1 MISGSATTPPGTEN
15 SVEVTLND
23 VIRMTDS
30 GTFDRGRRYFNSG
43 RVLSVTEDSGDG
55 ALLVFALVS
64 GSGRTPY
71 TLEITRSNYGLESLC
86 SCPVGDNCKHGVA
99 ALLKLIQQQQRLKPA
114 GRAAVQRIHN
124 PLEAW
129 LANLAESS
137 AQPSAL
143 VYSRHYLLYGLT
155 CRPHGAEIQVYKAYL
170 RKDGAWSQIAATPID
185 FNSYYPA
192 PNHVLPQ
199 DEAIAPL
206 LRALRQGERI
216 PLKGEEGGLAL
227 ARILAAGRVI
237 LAEPARLLR
246 QGPALAATMDWQHK
260 EDHSQLSFTLPG
272 IDHWQLIAT
281 VPPYYLATES
291 QQIGQVIYPL
301 PAADFIRL
309 ATMPPVPKAEMPR
322 VSALLRSRFDR
333 QQLPLPVEPDIVVAD
348 TPVPHITLVVSFTE
362 KGIRYPGLL
371 LHWQYGDI
379 AIPMD
384 PDERP
389 EATQL
394 VEREG
399 KQHFIKRN
407 LASENQH
414 IDILNQHR
422 LCLVNVFDPWRNA
435 WICEGK
441 TAHQLMYNWL
451 QFEQT
456 VIPELEQQGW
466 IISRD
471 TSYDLKMRHV
481 APDMRLQDKDRNW
494 FDFSLDFVLDA
505 MQFPTSVLI
514 GQWLEQDGGD
524 HIMLPVDDGSWLRV
538 DTAPLQTIRDLIE
551 ELFNQNKL
559 GKPVTLATFQAA
571 RLQGVESLDTGR
583 APLTQKL
590 IRQLKDFA
598 GLEPVPVPSALDAQ
612 LRPYQQQGLDWL
624 GFLQRYGFGGVLADD
639 MGLGKTL
646 QALALILHMKEHGK
660 LHQPALVIAPTSLMG
675 NWLREAAS
683 FTPGLKVTLIHG
695 PQRDSQF
702 KLIKKSDLVITS
714 YPLLLRDDARYK
726 KHKFSL
732 LVLDEAQAI
741 KNSQTKIAHQVRQLN
756 AQTRLCLTGTPMENH
771 LGELWALMDFALPGL
786 LGSKE
791 AFRTRFRQPIENN
804 GDAERKTELGRR
816 VAPFMLR
823 RTKSEV
829 VTELPEK
836 TVIVQY
842 VELEGKQRQLYESIR
857 VSMEKRIRELIAAKG
872 LARSHI
878 EFLDA
883 LLKLRQACIDPRL
896 VKLDK
901 AANINEHA
909 KLDWLEENLPQ
920 LLEEGRNIL
929 LFSQFTEALA
939 LIEDLVKRLK
949 IPYAKLT
956 GKTRLRD
963 EAIEKFQS
971 GAARLFLIS
980 LKAGGSGLN
989 LTAADVVIHVDP
1001 WWNPAVEN
1009 QATDRAHRIGQDK
1022 PVFVY
1027 KLVAADTVEERIQEM
1042 QQQKQALADALF
1054 SETSA
1059 AGLPTDSDSL
1069 LALLS

>member
-1 MISGSATTPPGTEN
+1 M
-15 SVEVTLND
+15 EVTLND

-30 GTFDRGRRYFNSG
+30 ATFDRGRRYFNSG
-43 RVLSVTEDSGDG
+43 HVLSVLEDSEDEQE
-55 ALLVFALVS
+55 LVFAKVS
-64 GSGRTPY
+64 GSGRKPY
-71 TLEITRSNYGLESLC
+71 TLEITRSNYGLQSLC
-86 SCPVGDNCKHGVA
+86 SCPVGINCKHAVA
-99 ALLKLIQQQQRLKPA
+99 ALLKLIQQQQRLRPA
-114 GRAAVQRIHN
+114 DRAVAQRTYN

-129 LANLAESS
+129 LADLAESS
-137 AQPSAL
+137 GRPSPL
-143 VYSRHYLLYGLT
+143 LYGRHYLLYGLT
-155 CRPHGAEIQVYKAYL
+155 CTPHGVEIKAYKAYL
-170 RKDGAWSQIAATPID
+170 KKDGDWSQIAATPID
-185 FNSYYPA
+185 FSGYYYQA
-192 PNHVLPQ
+192 PNHVLPE

-206 LRALRQGERI
+206 LQGLRQGGHIR
-216 PLKGEEGGLAL
+216 LRGEEGGLAL
-227 ARILAAGRVI
+227 ARMLATGRMILT
-237 LAEPARLLR
+237 EPARMLTR
-246 QGPALAATMDWQHK
+246 GPSLAAAMDWQDK
-260 EDHSQLSFTLPG
+260 GDHSQLSFTLPG
-272 IDHWQLIAT
+272 VNQWQLIAT
-281 VPPYYLATES
+281 VPPYYLDKDN
-291 QQIGQVIYPL
+291 QQLGQVIYPL

-309 ATMPPVPKAEMPR
+309 AAMPPVPKAEMPR
-322 VSALLRSRFDR
+322 ISALLRSRFDR
-333 QQLPLPVEPDIVVAD
+333 EQLPLPAEPDIVVAD
-348 TPVPHITLVVSFTE
+348 TPEPHITLVASITE
-362 KGIRYPGLL
+362 QGMRYPGLL

-384 PDERP
+384 PDKRP
-389 EATQL
+389 EVTQV
-394 VEREG
+394 VEHQG
-399 KQHFIKRN
+399 KQHFIKRD
-407 LASENQH
+407 LASERRH
-414 IDILNQHR
+414 IDMLNQHQ
-422 LCLVNVFDPWRNA
+422 LYLVKDFEPWRNA
-435 WICEGK
+435 WLCEGK
-441 TAHQLMYNWL
+441 TAHQLMHNWL
-451 QFEQT
+451 QFEQS
-456 VIPELEQQGW
+456 VIPTLEQQGW
-466 IISRD
+466 IVSRD
-471 TSYDLKMRHV
+471 PAYDLKLRHV
-481 APDMRLQDKDRNW
+481 TPDMSLRDKDRNW
-494 FDFSLDFVLDA
+494 FDFSLNFVLDS
-505 MQFPTSVLI
+505 MHFSTSVLV
-514 GQWLEQDGGD
+514 GEWLEQGGGD
-524 HIMLPVDDGSWLRV
+524 HIMLPVEDGTWLRV

-551 ELFNQNKL
+551 ELFNQKKL
-559 GKPVTLATFQAA
+559 GKPVTLAAFQAA
-571 RLQGVESLDTGR
+571 RLQGTESLDTGR
-583 APLTQKL
+583 APLAQKL

-598 GLEPVPVPSALDAQ
+598 GLEPVPVPPALNAQ

-624 GFLQRYGFGGVLADD
+624 AFLQRYGFGGVLADD

-646 QALALILHMKEHGK
+646 QTLALILHMKESGK
-660 LHQPALVIAPTSLMG
+660 LRQPALVIAPTSLMG

-683 FTPGLKVTLIHG
+683 FAPGLKVTLIQG

-726 KHKFSL
+726 NHTFSL

-741 KNSQTKIAHQVRQLN
+741 KNSQTKIAQQVRQLN

-791 AFRTRFRQPIENN
+791 AFRNRFRQPIENN
-804 GDAERKTELGRR
+804 HDDLRKTELARR

-823 RTKSEV
+823 RTKAEV
-829 VTELPEK
+829 VAELPEK
-836 TVIVQY
+836 TIIVQY

-939 LIEDLVKRLK
+939 LIEDMVKHLK
-949 IPYAKLT
+949 IPYVKLT
-956 GKTRLRD
+956 GKTRHRD

-1027 KLVAADTVEERIQEM
+1027 KLVATNTVEERIQEM